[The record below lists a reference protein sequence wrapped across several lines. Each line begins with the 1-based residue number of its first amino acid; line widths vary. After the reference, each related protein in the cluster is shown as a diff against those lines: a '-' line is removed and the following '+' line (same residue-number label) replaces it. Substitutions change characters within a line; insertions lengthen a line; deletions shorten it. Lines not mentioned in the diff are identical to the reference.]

1 MNAQKERKPKRP
13 TVQASRLWLS
23 FLWGDFHAD
32 QQIKVK
38 SYLPLPLR
46 HIAPKPSLRI
56 LA

>member
-1 MNAQKERKPKRP
+1 MRKKKENQKRP